1 VDKLPVIIDKK
12 EQMDDVDKALKRY
25 YAAAQTLYLD
35 DIKPNSTKMFMPSS
49 LEDIGESLRFGGRR
63 RKSKA
68 AFDASC
74 GKDIKCLESSLRRRS
89 ITSPA
94 YHMHR
99 VVANA
104 KCGGCLSMAEAKSAT
119 EALSPSKLVDS
130 LSKVVTKQAS
140 SKLSVVFGWLK
151 KLASGLLKLIS
162 KIVKPLLTFV
172 SKNFLNLKGFAGSM
186 KVSPQG
192 PSGEKSNGKTMYPP
206 ALNIVCT

>member
-1 VDKLPVIIDKK
+1 
-12 EQMDDVDKALKRY
+12 MDDVDKALKRY

-89 ITSPA
+89 KTSPV
-94 YHMHR
+94 YFMHR
-99 VVANA
+99 AGANV
-104 KCGGCLSMAEAKSAT
+104 KCGGCLT
-119 EALSPSKLVDS
+119 FSPSKLVDS